1 MVFAILSTLGLGL
14 AGLAVFL
21 YYQKMGQ
28 FEDAEEAK
36 YQMFHEDKE

>member
-21 YYQKMGQ
+21 YYQRQGQ
-28 FEDAEEAK
+28 FDDAEEAK
-36 YQMFHEDKE
+36 YQIFREDKE